1 MKDVVINTIKKYNM
15 IEAND
20 RVIVGVSGG
29 PDSMCLLHML
39 CLLKD
44 ELKIKNIYVAHINH
58 GIRGA
63 ESDADEKYVENFCC
77 MNNLDFFSKTI
88 DMNKIAKEK
97 GISSESAGREARYDF
112 FDYLKRKLDAQKIAT
127 AHNANDQAE
136 TVLMRIMRGT
146 GLQGVEGIN
155 PIRDGVYIRP
165 LINVLREDIENYCE
179 RYKLNPRIDKTNS
192 QNIYTRNKIRLEL
205 IPYIKDNFNKDIVNT
220 LCRFSNIV
228 SKDNVYLE
236 EVSKFKFEK
245 YCTKKSQKVII
256 DKRAFLEHESISTR
270 ILRKAILYINK
281 NLYNLEMKNI
291 YDILELSLNTTGKV
305 VNLPSNI
312 KAENVYGDIH
322 LYKENNYINKVNNTE
337 CELKIG
343 FNKIEDLNINIKL
356 YDIKDHDHNINSSK
370 YVQYFDC
377 DKISNEKIYL
387 RNRKNGDKFT
397 PLGMKGNKKL
407 KDFFID
413 LKIPREERD
422 KLKLVCFGR
431 EIAWIIGY
439 RTSNNFKIDK
449 NTKNVLEIIVE
460 RGEINGVD
468 K

>member
-15 IEAND
+15 IEDND
-20 RVIVGVSGG
+20 KIIVGVSGG

-44 ELKIKNIYVAHINH
+44 ELRIKDIYVAHINH
-58 GIRGA
+58 GVRGA
-63 ESDADEKYVENFCC
+63 ESDADEKYVENFCY
-77 MNNLDFFSKTI
+77 MNNLGFFSKTI

-112 FDYLKRKLDAQKIAT
+112 FNYLRKELGAQKIAT

-146 GLQGVEGIN
+146 GLQGLIGIN

-165 LINVLREDIENYCE
+165 LINVLREDIEYYCE
-179 RYKLNPRIDKTNS
+179 KYKLNPRIDKTNLQS
-192 QNIYTRNKIRLEL
+192 IYTRNKIRLEL
-205 IPYIKDNFNKDIVNT
+205 IPYIKDNFNEDIVNT

-228 SKDNVYLE
+228 SKDNSYLE
-236 EVSKFKFEK
+236 EVSKDKFQI
-245 YCTKKSQKVII
+245 YCTKKTQRVII
-256 DKRAFLEHESISTR
+256 DKRVFLEHESISTR
-270 ILRKAILYINK
+270 ILREAILYINK

-291 YDILELSLNTTGKV
+291 YDILELSLNTTGKFI
-305 VNLPSNI
+305 NLPSNI
-312 KAENVYGDIH
+312 RAENIYGDIH
-322 LYKENNYINKVNNTE
+322 LYKECNNINEINNIH

-343 FNKIEDLNINIKL
+343 RNKIEDLNINLKMYSIR
-356 YDIKDHDHNINSSK
+356 DHNHNINDNK
-370 YVQYFDC
+370 YVQYFDY

-387 RNRKNGDKFT
+387 RNRKHGDKFT
-397 PLGMKGNKKL
+397 PLGMKGSKKL

-422 KLKLVCFGR
+422 RLELICFGD
-431 EIAWIIGY
+431 EIAWIVAY
-439 RTSNNFKIDK
+439 RTSNNFKVDK
-449 NTKNVLEIIVE
+449 NTKNVLEITVE
-460 RGEINGVD
+460 RGEPNGSN